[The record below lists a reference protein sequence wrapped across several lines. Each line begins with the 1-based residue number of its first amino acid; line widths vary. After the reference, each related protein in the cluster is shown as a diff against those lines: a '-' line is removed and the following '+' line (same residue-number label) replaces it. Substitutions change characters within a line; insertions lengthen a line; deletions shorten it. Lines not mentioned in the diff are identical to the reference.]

1 MMGDRLRCWIATA
14 VSIVWTACFLAACAG
29 SDHPQALAADTTAP
43 LPVPQHWSVFLVA
56 GDNAAPV
63 FDNAIRRFDGLL
75 TGPTFG
81 PVHNFSADEMPG
93 TDIATGDRLGA
104 AMATIP
110 GNATEGCLVFITSH
124 GSRDGVAMKAD
135 FAYEQRLTPA
145 HLEELLDGSCG
156 TRPTVAII
164 SACFSGIFL
173 DMSAP
178 NRIILTAARSDRTSF
193 GCGAEFDYT
202 YYDSCLLDQWPQA
215 PDFHFLYRGVVDCVR
230 EKERK
235 LGVLPSEPQASFGAQ
250 ISALPL
256 PR

>member
-1 MMGDRLRCWIATA
+1 MRNRLHCWIASVT
-14 VSIVWTACFLAACAG
+14 SIILVARALTACAG
-29 SDHPQALAADTTAP
+29 GDQPRQAQAADVTTP
-43 LPVPQHWSVFLVA
+43 LPAPQHWSAFLVA

-75 TGPTFG
+75 KAPAFG
-81 PVHNFSADEMPG
+81 PVYNFTADEMPG
-93 TDIATGDRLGA
+93 TDIATSDRLA
-104 AMATIP
+104 TAMAELP
-110 GNATEGCLVFITSH
+110 RDANEGCLVFITSH

-135 FAYEQRLTPA
+135 FQYEQRLTPA
-145 HLEELLDGSCG
+145 HLEELLDASCG
-156 TRPTVAII
+156 ARPTVAII

-173 DMSAP
+173 DLAAP

-215 PDFHFLYRGVVDCVR
+215 PDFHFLYAGVVSCVR
-230 EKERK
+230 EKERN
-235 LGVLPSEPQASFGAQ
+235 LGIVPSEPQAYFGAQ

>member
-1 MMGDRLRCWIATA
+1 MRVHLGRWAIAAIVIMLTACTAGGGDQPQAQAADIAT
-14 VSIVWTACFLAACAG
+14 S
-29 SDHPQALAADTTAP
+29 
-43 LPVPQHWSVFLVA
+43 LPMPRHWSVFLVA

-63 FDNAIRRFDGLL
+63 FDNAIRRFDGMLR
-75 TGPTFG
+75 GAAFA
-81 PVHNFSADEMPG
+81 PVYSFSADEMPG

-104 AMATIP
+104 AMANIP
-110 GNATEGCLVFITSH
+110 RGGNEGCLVFITSH
-124 GSRDGVAMKAD
+124 GGRDGVAMKAD
-135 FAYEQRLTPA
+135 FAHEQRLTPA
-145 HLEELLDGSCG
+145 RLEELLDGSCG
-156 TRPTVAII
+156 ARPTVAIV

-173 DMSAP
+173 DLAAP

-215 PDFHFLYRGVVDCVR
+215 PDFHFLYRSVVDCVR

-235 LGVLPSEPQASFGAQ
+235 LGILPSEPQASFGAQ